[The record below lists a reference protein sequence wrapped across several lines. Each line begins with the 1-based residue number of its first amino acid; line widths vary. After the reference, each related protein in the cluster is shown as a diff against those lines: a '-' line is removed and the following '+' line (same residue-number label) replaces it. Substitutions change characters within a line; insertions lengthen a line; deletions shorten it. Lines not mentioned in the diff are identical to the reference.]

1 MENENKTAIDFD
13 GIRSLANED
22 KTIQAKLLDIV
33 KSTETGKAYAETI
46 AKNYFEE
53 NVGHEHKKIYDFVDQ
68 ALIGA
73 GLEKPQ
79 GVKTSEWAAMIANQ
93 NKEMSE
99 QINALK
105 SNTDNTET
113 LNKIEELKK
122 RHKKEKEQFTIDAK
136 LKKRHK
142 KEKEQ
147 FTIDAKRE
155 IESRDSELNAL
166 KNKLSSLNKSNEI
179 NSVINSF
186 EFNKSLDE
194 GLIKDVITL
203 KTQQLIANSVE
214 EDGKI
219 VWMKADGTPYK
230 DGILNADLSFILKQ
244 ELGSIIAQSNPGG
257 NAGNDPTKG
266 GDIVNSQVVMS
277 EDSFKTQEQFLQEF
291 DKIAQR
297 KGIPKGEEYNKLYWD
312 AFERYN
318 VKTLREF

>member
-93 NKEMSE
+93 NKEMAE

-105 SNTDNTET
+105 SNTDNSET
-113 LNKIEELKK
+113 LNKIEE
-122 RHKKEKEQFTIDAK
+122 

-257 NAGNDPTKG
+257 NAGNEPTKG

-291 DKIAQR
+291 DKIAIR

>member
-33 KSTETGKAYAETI
+33 KGTDTGKAYAETI

-53 NVGHEHKKIYDFVDQ
+53 NIGHEHKKIYDFVDQ

-93 NKEMSE
+93 NKEMAD

-105 SNTDNTET
+105 SNTDNSET

-122 RHKKEKEQFTIDAK
+122 RHKKEKEQFTMDAK
-136 LKKRHK
+136 K
-142 KEKEQ
+142 
-147 FTIDAKRE
+147 E
-155 IESRDSELNAL
+155 IESRDSELTAL
-166 KNKLSSLNKSNEI
+166 KNKLSSLNKSTEI
-179 NSVINSF
+179 NSIINGL

-230 DGILNADLSFILKQ
+230 DGILNADLSYILKQ

-266 GDIVNSQVVMS
+266 GDIVNSQVMMQ
-277 EDSFKTQEQFLQEF
+277 EGTFKTQEQFLSEF

-297 KGIPKGEEYNKLYWD
+297 KGIPKGEEYNKLYWE
-312 AFERYN
+312 AFNRYDI
-318 VKTLREF
+318 KSLREY

>member
-113 LNKIEELKK
+113 LNKIEE
-122 RHKKEKEQFTIDAK
+122 

-318 VKTLREF
+318 VKILREF

>member
-105 SNTDNTET
+105 SNTDNSET
-113 LNKIEELKK
+113 LNKIEE
-122 RHKKEKEQFTIDAK
+122 

-291 DKIAQR
+291 DKIAVR

>member
-93 NKEMSE
+93 NKEMAD

-105 SNTDNTET
+105 SNTDNSET

-122 RHKKEKEQFTIDAK
+122 RHKKEKEQFT
-136 LKKRHK
+136 
-142 KEKEQ
+142 
-147 FTIDAKRE
+147 TDAKRE

-179 NSVINSF
+179 NSLINSF

-219 VWMKADGTPYK
+219 VWMKSDGTPYK

-257 NAGNDPTKG
+257 NAGNEPTKG

-291 DKIAQR
+291 DKIAVR

>member
-33 KSTETGKAYAETI
+33 KGTDTGKAYAETI

-53 NVGHEHKKIYDFVDQ
+53 NIGHEHKKIYDFVDQ

-93 NKEMSE
+93 NKEMAD

-105 SNTDNTET
+105 SNTDNSET

-122 RHKKEKEQFTIDAK
+122 RHKKEKEQFT
-136 LKKRHK
+136 
-142 KEKEQ
+142 
-147 FTIDAKRE
+147 TDAKRE

-179 NSVINSF
+179 NSLINSF

-230 DGILNADLSFILKQ
+230 DGILNADLSYILKQ

-266 GDIVNSQVVMS
+266 GDIVNSQVMMQ
-277 EDSFKTQEQFLQEF
+277 EGTFKTQEQFLSEF

-297 KGIPKGEEYNKLYWD
+297 KGIPKGEEYNKLYWE
-312 AFERYN
+312 AFNRYDI
-318 VKTLREF
+318 KSLREY

>member
-33 KSTETGKAYAETI
+33 KGTDTGKAYAETI

-53 NVGHEHKKIYDFVDQ
+53 NIGHEHKKIYDFVDQ
-68 ALIGA
+68 ALTGA

-93 NKEMSE
+93 NKEMAD

-105 SNTDNTET
+105 SNTDNSET
-113 LNKIEELKK
+113 LNKIEDLKK
-122 RHKKEKEQFTIDAK
+122 RHKKEKEQFTMDAK
-136 LKKRHK
+136 
-142 KEKEQ
+142 KE
-147 FTIDAKRE
+147 ID
-155 IESRDSELNAL
+155 SRDSELTAL
-166 KNKLSSLNKSNEI
+166 KNKLSSLNKSTEI
-179 NSVINSF
+179 NSIINGL

-230 DGILNADLSFILKQ
+230 DGILNADLSYILKQ

-266 GDIVNSQVVMS
+266 GDIINSQVMMQ
-277 EDSFKTQEQFLQEF
+277 EGTFKTQEQFLSEF

-297 KGIPKGEEYNKLYWD
+297 KGIPKGEEYNKLYWE
-312 AFERYN
+312 AFNRYDI
-318 VKTLREF
+318 KSLREY

>member
-79 GVKTSEWAAMIANQ
+79 GIKTSEWAAMIANQ
-93 NKEMSE
+93 NKEMAE

-105 SNTDNTET
+105 SNTDNSET

-136 LKKRHK
+136 
-142 KEKEQ
+142 
-147 FTIDAKRE
+147 RE
-155 IESRDSELNAL
+155 IESRDNELNAL

-266 GDIVNSQVVMS
+266 GDIVNAQVVMS

-291 DKIAQR
+291 DKIAVR

>member
-33 KSTETGKAYAETI
+33 KGTDTGKAYAETI

-53 NVGHEHKKIYDFVDQ
+53 NIGHEHKKIYDFVDQ

-93 NKEMSE
+93 NKEMAD

-105 SNTDNTET
+105 SNTDNSET

-122 RHKKEKEQFTIDAK
+122 RHKKEKEQFTMDAK
-136 LKKRHK
+136 
-142 KEKEQ
+142 KE
-147 FTIDAKRE
+147 ID
-155 IESRDSELNAL
+155 SRDSELTTL
-166 KNKLSSLNKSNEI
+166 KNKLSSLNKSTEI
-179 NSVINSF
+179 NSIINGL
-186 EFNKSLDE
+186 ELNKSLDE

-230 DGILNADLSFILKQ
+230 DGILNADLSYILKQ

-266 GDIVNSQVVMS
+266 GDIINSQVMMQ
-277 EDSFKTQEQFLQEF
+277 EGTFKTQEQFLSEF

-297 KGIPKGEEYNKLYWD
+297 KGIPKGEEYNKLYWE
-312 AFERYN
+312 AFNRYDI
-318 VKTLREF
+318 KSLREY

>member
-93 NKEMSE
+93 NKEMAD

-105 SNTDNTET
+105 SNTDNSET

-122 RHKKEKEQFTIDAK
+122 RHKKEKEQFT
-136 LKKRHK
+136 
-142 KEKEQ
+142 
-147 FTIDAKRE
+147 TDAKRE

-179 NSVINSF
+179 NSLINSF

-277 EDSFKTQEQFLQEF
+277 EDSFKTQEQFLKEF
-291 DKIAQR
+291 DKIAVR

>member
-33 KSTETGKAYAETI
+33 KGTDTGKAYAETI

-53 NVGHEHKKIYDFVDQ
+53 NIGHEHKKIYDFVDQ

-93 NKEMSE
+93 NKEMAD

-105 SNTDNTET
+105 SNTDNSET

-122 RHKKEKEQFTIDAK
+122 RHKKEKEQFTMDAK
-136 LKKRHK
+136 K
-142 KEKEQ
+142 
-147 FTIDAKRE
+147 E
-155 IESRDSELNAL
+155 IESRDSELTAL
-166 KNKLSSLNKSNEI
+166 KNKLSSLNKSTEI
-179 NSVINSF
+179 NSIINGL

-230 DGILNADLSFILKQ
+230 DGILNADLSYILKQ

-291 DKIAQR
+291 DKIAVR
-297 KGIPKGEEYNKLYWD
+297 KGIPKGDEYNKLYWD

>member
-33 KSTETGKAYAETI
+33 KGTDTGKAYAETI

-53 NVGHEHKKIYDFVDQ
+53 NIGHEHKKIYDFVDQ

-93 NKEMSE
+93 NKEMAD

-105 SNTDNTET
+105 SNTDNSET

-122 RHKKEKEQFTIDAK
+122 RHKKEKEQFTMDAK
-136 LKKRHK
+136 
-142 KEKEQ
+142 KE
-147 FTIDAKRE
+147 ID
-155 IESRDSELNAL
+155 SRDSELNAL
-166 KNKLSSLNKSNEI
+166 KNKLSSLNKSTEI
-179 NSVINSF
+179 NSIINGL

-230 DGILNADLSFILKQ
+230 DGILNADLSYILKQ

-266 GDIVNSQVVMS
+266 GDIVNSQVMMQ
-277 EDSFKTQEQFLQEF
+277 EGTFKTQEQFLSEF
-291 DKIAQR
+291 DKIAKR
-297 KGIPKGEEYNKLYWD
+297 KGIPKGEEYNKLYWE
-312 AFERYN
+312 AFNRYDI
-318 VKTLREF
+318 KSLREY

>member
-93 NKEMSE
+93 NKEMAD

-105 SNTDNTET
+105 SNTDNSET

-122 RHKKEKEQFTIDAK
+122 RHKKEKEQFTN
-136 LKKRHK
+136 
-142 KEKEQ
+142 
-147 FTIDAKRE
+147 DAKRE
-155 IESRDSELNAL
+155 IDSRDSELNAL

-219 VWMKADGTPYK
+219 VWMKSDGTPYK

-257 NAGNDPTKG
+257 NAGNEPTKG

-291 DKIAQR
+291 DKIAVR

>member
-105 SNTDNTET
+105 SNTDNSET
-113 LNKIEELKK
+113 LNKIEE
-122 RHKKEKEQFTIDAK
+122 

-179 NSVINSF
+179 NSLINSF

-277 EDSFKTQEQFLQEF
+277 EDTFKTQEQFLQEF
-291 DKIAQR
+291 DKIAVR

>member
-136 LKKRHK
+136 
-142 KEKEQ
+142 
-147 FTIDAKRE
+147 RE

-257 NAGNDPTKG
+257 NAGNEPTKG

>member
-136 LKKRHK
+136 
-142 KEKEQ
+142 
-147 FTIDAKRE
+147 RE

-257 NAGNDPTKG
+257 NAGNEPTKG

-291 DKIAQR
+291 DKIAVR

>member
-93 NKEMSE
+93 NKEMAD

-105 SNTDNTET
+105 SNTDNSET

-122 RHKKEKEQFTIDAK
+122 RHKKEKEQFT
-136 LKKRHK
+136 
-142 KEKEQ
+142 
-147 FTIDAKRE
+147 TDAKRE

-179 NSVINSF
+179 NSLINSF

-277 EDSFKTQEQFLQEF
+277 EDTFKTQEQFLQEF
-291 DKIAQR
+291 DKIAVR

>member
-33 KSTETGKAYAETI
+33 KGTDTGKAYAETI

-53 NVGHEHKKIYDFVDQ
+53 NIGHEHKKIYDFVDQ

-93 NKEMSE
+93 NKEMAD

-105 SNTDNTET
+105 SNTDNSET

-122 RHKKEKEQFTIDAK
+122 RHKKEKEQFTMDAK
-136 LKKRHK
+136 K
-142 KEKEQ
+142 
-147 FTIDAKRE
+147 E

-166 KNKLSSLNKSNEI
+166 KNKLSSLNKSTEI
-179 NSVINSF
+179 NSIINGL

-230 DGILNADLSFILKQ
+230 DGILNADLSYILKQ

-266 GDIVNSQVVMS
+266 GDIVNSQVMMQ
-277 EDSFKTQEQFLQEF
+277 EGTFKTQEQFLSEF

-297 KGIPKGEEYNKLYWD
+297 KGIPKGEEYNKLYWE
-312 AFERYN
+312 AFNRYDI
-318 VKTLREF
+318 KSLREY

>member
-105 SNTDNTET
+105 SNTDNSET
-113 LNKIEELKK
+113 LNKIEE
-122 RHKKEKEQFTIDAK
+122 

>member
-105 SNTDNTET
+105 SNTDNSET
-113 LNKIEELKK
+113 LNKIEE
-122 RHKKEKEQFTIDAK
+122 

-257 NAGNDPTKG
+257 NAGNEPTKG

-291 DKIAQR
+291 DKIAVR

>member
-105 SNTDNTET
+105 SNTDNSET
-113 LNKIEELKK
+113 LNKIEE
-122 RHKKEKEQFTIDAK
+122 

-291 DKIAQR
+291 DKIAVR
-297 KGIPKGEEYNKLYWD
+297 KGIPKGDEYNKLYWD

>member
-105 SNTDNTET
+105 SNTDNTDT
-113 LNKIEELKK
+113 LNKIEE
-122 RHKKEKEQFTIDAK
+122 

-230 DGILNADLSFILKQ
+230 DSILNADLSFILKQ

>member
-93 NKEMSE
+93 NKEMAD

-105 SNTDNTET
+105 SNTDNTDT

-122 RHKKEKEQFTIDAK
+122 RHKKEKEQFT
-136 LKKRHK
+136 
-142 KEKEQ
+142 
-147 FTIDAKRE
+147 TDAKRE

-277 EDSFKTQEQFLQEF
+277 EDTFKTQEQFLQEF
-291 DKIAQR
+291 DKIAVR

>member
-93 NKEMSE
+93 NKEMAE

-105 SNTDNTET
+105 SNTDNTDT
-113 LNKIEELKK
+113 LNKIEE
-122 RHKKEKEQFTIDAK
+122 

-179 NSVINSF
+179 NSVINTF

-219 VWMKADGTPYK
+219 VWMKSDGTPYK

-291 DKIAQR
+291 DKIAVR

>member
-136 LKKRHK
+136 
-142 KEKEQ
+142 
-147 FTIDAKRE
+147 RE

-230 DGILNADLSFILKQ
+230 DGILNAALSFILKQ

-257 NAGNDPTKG
+257 NAGNEPTKG

>member
-93 NKEMSE
+93 NKEMAE

-105 SNTDNTET
+105 SNTDNTDT
-113 LNKIEELKK
+113 LNKIEE
-122 RHKKEKEQFTIDAK
+122 

-219 VWMKADGTPYK
+219 VWMKSDGTPYK

-291 DKIAQR
+291 DKIAVR

>member
-113 LNKIEELKK
+113 LNKIEE
-122 RHKKEKEQFTIDAK
+122 

-291 DKIAQR
+291 DKIAVR

>member
-136 LKKRHK
+136 
-142 KEKEQ
+142 
-147 FTIDAKRE
+147 RE

-257 NAGNDPTKG
+257 NAGNEPTKG
-266 GDIVNSQVVMS
+266 GDIVNAQVVMS

>member
-33 KSTETGKAYAETI
+33 KGTDTGKAYAETI

-53 NVGHEHKKIYDFVDQ
+53 NIGHEHKKIYDFVDQ

-93 NKEMSE
+93 NKEMAD

-105 SNTDNTET
+105 SNTDNSET

-122 RHKKEKEQFTIDAK
+122 RHKKEKEQFTMDAK
-136 LKKRHK
+136 
-142 KEKEQ
+142 KE
-147 FTIDAKRE
+147 ID
-155 IESRDSELNAL
+155 SRDSELTAL
-166 KNKLSSLNKSNEI
+166 KNKLSSLNKSTEI
-179 NSVINSF
+179 NSIINGL

-230 DGILNADLSFILKQ
+230 DGILNADLSYILKQ

-266 GDIVNSQVVMS
+266 GDIVNSQVMMQ
-277 EDSFKTQEQFLQEF
+277 EGTFKTQEQFLSEF

-297 KGIPKGEEYNKLYWD
+297 KGIPKGEEYNKLYWE
-312 AFERYN
+312 AFNRYDI
-318 VKTLREF
+318 KSLREY

>member
-105 SNTDNTET
+105 SNTDNTDT
-113 LNKIEELKK
+113 LNKIEE
-122 RHKKEKEQFTIDAK
+122 

-257 NAGNDPTKG
+257 NAGNEPTKG
-266 GDIVNSQVVMS
+266 GDIVNAQVVMS

-291 DKIAQR
+291 DKIAVR
-297 KGIPKGEEYNKLYWD
+297 KGIPKGDEYNKLYWD